1 MRTKK
6 YTIYHLITETDGE
19 HYYDYKRAFSA
30 YKNYEGSA
38 TLYGINAEG
47 NISII
52 FSK

>member
-1 MRTKK
+1 MKIKK

-30 YKNYEGSA
+30 YQNYEGSA
-38 TLYGINAEG
+38 TLYGIDNQG
-47 NISII
+47 SIHII